1 MKNTI
6 NLMIFIGAVAVQA
19 LVAQQATLHPTTFTA
34 QGVLRDAD
42 GRTLAD
48 DDYEMTFQIYGNE
61 NGTGTALWSETADV
75 EVINGVWAYTIGSN
89 SGNPLDD
96 LDDDGTNYLKITVGT
111 DVLTPLVQIS
121 LTPFETLNVSAG
133 GNLISASGNV
143 GIGTTSPSEKLDV
156 DGNIELNGSLK
167 MTPGSAGANLA
178 DTFSGN
184 TVKSEISFA
193 AGGSSNDPGKIIHET
208 RASGGEANE
217 GVLHLMP
224 SDDNQD
230 GDYVSIH
237 GTNDADQIKLHT
249 SGKIE
254 GVTNMSMTG
263 RLTINRGSDL
273 FLKAYRPNQGWNYM
287 GWYEG
292 GNREAWMGM
301 NNTGN
306 WQLNKENGGEIFFT
320 GADVNIYED
329 LDVGGDLN
337 VDQVNVDGYV
347 KGGPGSV
354 VRKAYYEKIT
364 THSNSSG
371 SWTNRYGQ
379 TYQKIFPDS
388 HVIIEATM
396 RYTIA
401 GYGGDDW
408 RSRIKSGSNTYS
420 YEHYHYSY
428 NAGGGG
434 QRSGGLNPMYDMN
447 TDNTSSLPIYIQL
460 KRHGGDD
467 ALTSYQVNYIITE
480 IRP

>member
-1 MKNTI
+1 M
-6 NLMIFIGAVAVQA
+6 
-19 LVAQQATLHPTTFTA
+19 
-34 QGVLRDAD
+34 
-42 GRTLAD
+42 
-48 DDYEMTFQIYGNE
+48 
-61 NGTGTALWSETADV
+61 
-75 EVINGVWAYTIGSN
+75 
-89 SGNPLDD
+89 
-96 LDDDGTNYLKITVGT
+96 
-111 DVLTPLVQIS
+111 
-121 LTPFETLNVSAG
+121 
-133 GNLISASGNV
+133 
-143 GIGTTSPSEKLDV
+143 
-156 DGNIELNGSLK
+156 
-167 MTPGSAGANLA
+167 
-178 DTFSGN
+178 
-184 TVKSEISFA
+184 
-193 AGGSSNDPGKIIHET
+193 HET
-208 RASGGEANE
+208 TGSGAETNE

-273 FLKAYRPNQGWNYM
+273 FLKIYRPNQGWNYM
-287 GWYEG
+287 AWYEG

-337 VDQVNVDGYV
+337 VDQVNLDGYV